1 MKVVNNFFIQITIQG
16 FSYFNIISKLFS
28 IRIKIM
34 TLKLQ
39 KFCPNHTKLGGI
51 TSIGG
56 RDTNFEALM
65 PSSEIL
71 QKQNFKK
78 GSFQHRLVIS
88 KTWEQNILVEKKTW
102 FCREPYIIEIFLFHG
117 PPNIDF
123 IEEGSRDNCVEK
135 RKDENPN
142 WQDDFF

>member
-1 MKVVNNFFIQITIQG
+1 
-16 FSYFNIISKLFS
+16 
-28 IRIKIM
+28 M

-51 TSIGG
+51 TSIGA

-88 KTWEQNILVEKKTW
+88 KTWEQNILVEKKLG
-102 FCREPYIIEIFLFHG
+102 FAGNPILLKYFLFHG
-117 PPNIDF
+117 PSNIDF
-123 IEEGSRDNCVEK
+123 IEVGSRENYVEK
-135 RKDENPN
+135 GKDENPN
-142 WQDDFF
+142 RQDDFF